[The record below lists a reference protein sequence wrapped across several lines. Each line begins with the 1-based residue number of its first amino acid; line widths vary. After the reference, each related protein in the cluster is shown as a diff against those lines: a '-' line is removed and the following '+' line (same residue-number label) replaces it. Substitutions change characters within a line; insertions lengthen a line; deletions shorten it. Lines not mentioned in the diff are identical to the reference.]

1 MKTIIIF
8 HPSYYFGGVSVLYSR
23 LYVELSSSKICK
35 VKVIDYK
42 DGFIGSKIL
51 ANQISEQF
59 ISFPNCD
66 KDSID
71 ALKTTEDYVVLMSS
85 TQIHRA
91 KSFFS
96 KYGINPTVLVGVYHP
111 FEASVEFIF
120 KARRLLSFFDYRLI
134 KYYQYLFPLSKN
146 RTLSFVE
153 QGVSLNGLYFMDMAC
168 YNATSYFLNLKS
180 DYDRKVKLIPVPV
193 PVKNNPAKQ
202 IDKSQ
207 SLSFGYIGRV
217 EDFKTMP
224 LIEFISALSELN
236 LDKIKMYIIGDGRDL
251 SFLKQLVKSNYNNV
265 DITFLGALSNEK
277 SQEIFKNYV
286 DIAACMGTAALD
298 TASLGLP
305 TIVLNPLEKK
315 VENYRYNWLHL
326 NKNFILGDYADA
338 PWFLNDGKTV
348 RELIEEASNSYLE
361 MSLESINYVKNNH
374 SVEVVSQSIVD
385 SANKSSFKLSDISF
399 NKIKKLQ

>member
-1 MKTIIIF
+1 
-8 HPSYYFGGVSVLYSR
+8 
-23 LYVELSSSKICK
+23 
-35 VKVIDYK
+35 
-42 DGFIGSKIL
+42 
-51 ANQISEQF
+51 
-59 ISFPNCD
+59 
-66 KDSID
+66 
-71 ALKTTEDYVVLMSS
+71 
-85 TQIHRA
+85 
-91 KSFFS
+91 
-96 KYGINPTVLVGVYHP
+96 
-111 FEASVEFIF
+111 
-120 KARRLLSFFDYRLI
+120 
-134 KYYQYLFPLSKN
+134 
-146 RTLSFVE
+146 
-153 QGVSLNGLYFMDMAC
+153 
-168 YNATSYFLNLKS
+168 
-180 DYDRKVKLIPVPV
+180 
-193 PVKNNPAKQ
+193 
-202 IDKSQ
+202 
-207 SLSFGYIGRV
+207 
-217 EDFKTMP
+217 
-224 LIEFISALSELN
+224 
-236 LDKIKMYIIGDGRDL
+236 
-251 SFLKQLVKSNYNNV
+251 
-265 DITFLGALSNEK
+265 LSNEK